1 MVRPNKVIHMLCK
14 KLVKREIIT
23 GLLIIFCILFPTV
36 SNAAEETVDTFMQN
50 RINEL
55 RELVSQFEPPPKTG
69 ALNQPIDFNQILVQN
84 SSELVMK
91 NLQDT
96 INKIDPRLIEDIKL
110 PEGAPGFIAQASAD
124 WMVTRALVYGFFN
137 LDQAKGTMESWV
149 TIDDKGKI
157 THLTPGTPPWFIAKS
172 AQIAK
177 HQINP
182 LWGGIIGEVSVGQN
196 IQTDEGTINVPSE
209 AVRQIKDLMKTS
221 SFADKLKNVPGIK
234 AGDSVYDR
242 SLLIARI
249 LWCVIFVVNIVWV
262 AYKTLIAGEE
272 GDMITTIF
280 RSIFIFISLYFL
292 REIIMMG
299 ITLSSAV
306 GNAILGGSDVA
317 HAVSDISEIVE
328 MKQSLVSTSG
338 LIKGMIADAF
348 ITICGLIARAVVYV
362 MFILADVMVAI
373 TSVIGPWMIVLSMLP
388 FCENWMSH
396 WIRSYITFLFYRPL
410 ACLLCVV
417 LYIIGLTGMDI
428 GLIELMI
435 TCIVFIIA
443 AVKVPSM
450 AESMG
455 GAATA
460 VGAGMAGMMGRSLR
474 TGASMGARAAGMGA
488 VVGASKALSAAK
500 GKATPPREQ

>member
-1 MVRPNKVIHMLCK
+1 MSKEINKT
-14 KLVKREIIT
+14 II
-23 GLLIIFCILFPTV
+23 GFLIIFCFLFPAV
-36 SNAAEETVDTFMQN
+36 SNAADEEAADPYMQE
-50 RINEL
+50 RVNEL
-55 RELVSQFEPPPKTG
+55 NALISQFNPPPQTN

-91 NLQDT
+91 NLHDA
-96 INKIDPRLIEDIKL
+96 INKIDPRLVEGIKL

-124 WMVTRALVYGFFN
+124 WMVTRALLYGFSN
-137 LDQAKGTMESWV
+137 LDQAKGTIESWV
-149 TIDDKGKI
+149 TVDEKGNI
-157 THLTPGTPPWFIAKS
+157 AHLTPGTPPWFIARS
-172 AQIAK
+172 AQMAK
-177 HQINP
+177 YQTNP
-182 LWGGIIGEVSVGQN
+182 LRVGIIGEITVGQSV
-196 IQTDEGTINVPSE
+196 QTDEGDMIVPSE
-209 AVRQIKDLMKTS
+209 AVGQIKDLIKAA
-221 SFADKLKNVPGIK
+221 SFADKLKQVPGIT

-249 LWCVIFVVNIVWV
+249 LWCVIFVVNVVWM
-262 AYKTLIAGEE
+262 AYKMLIAGEE

-306 GNAILGGSDVA
+306 GNAILGGTDVA

-338 LIKGMIADAF
+338 LITGKIADGF

-417 LYIIGLTGMDI
+417 LYIIGLTGMDM
-428 GLIELMI
+428 GLVELMI
-435 TCIVFIIA
+435 TCIVFIMA

-450 AESMG
+450 AENMG
-455 GAATA
+455 GAAAA
-460 VGAGMAGMMGRSLR
+460 VGAGMAGMVSKSLKA
-474 TGASMGARAAGMGA
+474 GARVGARAVGLGA
-488 VVGASKALSAAK
+488 VAAGARLLSSLK
-500 GKATPPREQ
+500 GKATPPKE